1 VVNGQT
7 LPVAYSA
14 IIGQDSK
21 KVPAEIPPVAR
32 RLWPG
37 LDRVD
42 IVDKLTVRFVN
53 ATPDVTLE
61 GRLCAMGCEIVNRR
75 AYEAAST
82 WLEYARKPVGTGPY
96 MVRDFQPDT
105 SLTMDAHD
113 AYWGGRPPIKTLR
126 LVEVPEVA
134 ARVNGLLAGDY
145 QFACDIPPD
154 QIGVVQQHAGFEV
167 QGGPILN
174 HRISTF
180 DIHHPQLRDPRVRQA
195 MSHAIDRQAIID
207 GLWAGRSRVPPGMQ
221 WEFFRDMFIAD
232 FRVPEYDLAKARQLL
247 KEAGYKGDPIPY
259 RLLNNYYI
267 NQVSTSQ
274 ILVEMWR
281 QVGLNV
287 QIAMKENWT
296 QIRDKS
302 SPRGVRD
309 WSAGAT
315 FNDPVGSIVSNF
327 GPNGAAQQAGEY
339 ENAEFSKLCTTLES
353 SADRAARRSAFTRML
368 RIAEYEDPAYIIL
381 HQNSTFTAKRTD
393 IKWKAAAAFAMDFR
407 PGNFA

>member
-1 VVNGQT
+1 
-7 LPVAYSA
+7 
-14 IIGQDSK
+14 
-21 KVPAEIPPVAR
+21 
-32 RLWPG
+32 
-37 LDRVD
+37 
-42 IVDKLTVRFVN
+42 
-53 ATPDVTLE
+53 
-61 GRLCAMGCEIVNRR
+61 
-75 AYEAAST
+75 
-82 WLEYARKPVGTGPY
+82 

-221 WEFFRDMFIAD
+221 WEFFGDMFIAD
-232 FRVPEYDLAKARQLL
+232 FRAPEYDPAKARQLL

-287 QIAMKENWT
+287 QISHEGELDADPR
-296 QIRDKS
+296 QIQPARRARLVGGRDVQR
-302 SPRGVRD
+302 PGGLDRVQFR
-309 WSAGAT
+309 T
-315 FNDPVGSIVSNF
+315 
-327 GPNGAAQQAGEY
+327 ERR
-339 ENAEFSKLCTTLES
+339 
-353 SADRAARRSAFTRML
+353 RAAGRR
-368 RIAEYEDPAYIIL
+368 I
-381 HQNSTFTAKRTD
+381 
-393 IKWKAAAAFAMDFR
+393 
-407 PGNFA
+407 